1 MLVDFK
7 RLVLEPK
14 VSNAVRDVFLKSDQY
29 SSFL

>member
-7 RLVLEPK
+7 RLVLEAY
-14 VSNAVRDVFLKSDQY
+14 VSNVVRDVFLKSDQY